1 MTKVKICGITNLADA
16 RFASGA
22 GAEYLGFIQHESSP
36 RYISPD
42 LAKDIISW
50 VYGAHP
56 VGVFVDKPADE
67 VNSICEKAGFSFA
80 QLHGSESAAYCEWID
95 RPIIKAI
102 PVTQESTAESLQQAM
117 NVYAHVAEFLLLDTA
132 SATSFG
138 GSGKAFDWSILAGI
152 QAPLPLFLAGGLNV
166 QNVAAAISACSPY
179 AVDVAS
185 GVEESPGK
193 KDYVQ
198 IDAFMQAVLNGVAR

>member
-1 MTKVKICGITNLADA
+1 
-16 RFASGA
+16 
-22 GAEYLGFIQHESSP
+22 
-36 RYISPD
+36 
-42 LAKDIISW
+42 

-67 VNSICEKAGFSFA
+67 VNSICDMAGFSFA

-102 PVTQESTAESLQQAM
+102 PVTPDSTAESLQREM
-117 NVYAHVAEFLLLDTA
+117 DVYAHVAEYILLDTA
-132 SATSFG
+132 TATSFG
-138 GSGKAFDWSILAGI
+138 GTGAAFDWSILTGI
-152 QAPLPLFLAGGLNV
+152 EAPLPLFLAGGLNA
-166 QNVAAAISACSPY
+166 QNVMEAISSCSPF

-185 GVEESPGK
+185 GVEESPGR

-198 IDAFMQAVLNGVAR
+198 IDAFMQAIANGATR

>member
-102 PVTQESTAESLQQAM
+102 PVTPESTAESLQQAM
-117 NVYAHVAEFLLLDTA
+117 NVYAHVAEFLLLGDFVWRIRESVRLEHTRRYSSA
-132 SATSFG
+132 SAAILGRWFECTKRRRSHISLF
-138 GSGKAFDWSILAGI
+138 SICRGRG
-152 QAPLPLFLAGGLNV
+152 FW
-166 QNVAAAISACSPY
+166 
-179 AVDVAS
+179 
-185 GVEESPGK
+185 
-193 KDYVQ
+193 
-198 IDAFMQAVLNGVAR
+198 R